1 MSFILTTLSIALGI
15 VLASIL
21 MVVIIA
27 QPWVMKAYAKLV
39 LRSMEDMTKIAEEAI
54 EKDQ

>member
-27 QPWVMKAYAKLV
+27 QPWVIKAYAKLV

>member
-27 QPWVMKAYAKLV
+27 QPWVIKAYAKLV
-39 LRSMEDMTKIAEEAI
+39 LRSMKDMTKIAEEAI